1 MKRTL
6 IIFSILI
13 VGLLAFVDAKTRS
26 EELEAITATTPS
38 QVEMKRE
45 IPKSYGE
52 GLNQKQDIQK
62 QMALPENKNNNA
74 AVQNNP
80 QKLNQKFDQNKL
92 QSP

>member
-13 VGLLAFVDAKTRS
+13 VGLLAYVDTKTRFQ
-26 EELEAITATTPS
+26 ELDEISASTPS

-45 IPKSYGE
+45 IPKSFGD
-52 GLNQKQDIQK
+52 GLNQKQNIEK
-62 QMALPENKNNNA
+62 QMALPQNKNNDPM
-74 AVQNNP
+74 VQNNP
-80 QKLNQKFDQNKL
+80 QKLNPKLNQDKL